1 MTNTIKKLDLKKEY
15 KDLFNADHKSPVII
29 TAPKLNYLTLRGKGD
44 PNTSSEY
51 QQSIDTL
58 FSVSYKLKFAIK
70 KGQKAIDYG
79 VLPLEGLWWVENM
92 ADFDMKD
99 KSNWLWQTMIL
110 QPDFVSQ
117 EEVDDAIEQVK
128 KKKALPQLEQLNFEQ
143 IEEGLCVQILHIG
156 PYEDEGP
163 TIERLHTFM
172 KDNGYTFNGHHHEIY
187 LSDPRRSAPEKL
199 KTIIRQPVR
208 KR

>member
-15 KDLFNADHKSPVII
+15 KDLFNADHKSPAII